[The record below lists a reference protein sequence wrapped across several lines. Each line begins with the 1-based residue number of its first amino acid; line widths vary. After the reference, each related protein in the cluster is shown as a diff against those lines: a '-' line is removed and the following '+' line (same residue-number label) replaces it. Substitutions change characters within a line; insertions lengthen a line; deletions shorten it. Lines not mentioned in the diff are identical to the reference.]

1 MLQRSRAAG
10 ARREPTGVS
19 AVPSANAGAQDER
32 CRRDGEES
40 NGEPQLVGP
49 EQVHLLATDRAVAL
63 ERPERL
69 TQGAQL
75 GGCARQVSGVERD
88 AAGDCSERG
97 FEDEVLRLGS
107 VGPS

>member
-1 MLQRSRAAG
+1 VDGAAG
-10 ARREPTGVS
+10 ARCERTDAS
-19 AVPSANAGAQDER
+19 AVPSANACAQDER
-32 CRRDGEES
+32 CRRDGEEP

-49 EQVHLLATDRAVAL
+49 QQIDLLATDRAVAL

-69 TQGAQL
+69 TKGAQL

-88 AAGDCSERG
+88 AAGHCGERG